1 MNAAE
6 RAEILDKLATGQIS
20 VTEAMSLLGP
30 TAASDPV
37 EALKAEAPATA
48 DDEDIPVD
56 EMKVA
61 DAIAIQMP
69 EEPAVLKKAANG
81 NATPVEDKPRWLKI
95 RVRDTASG
103 NSKVTI
109 SLPLGLVSLGMGI
122 ARRFS
127 SDMAGVDTGEIMA
140 LLKSEQRG
148 VLVDVQDD
156 EDNEHV
162 QIYLD

>member
-1 MNAAE
+1 
-6 RAEILDKLATGQIS
+6 
-20 VTEAMSLLGP
+20 
-30 TAASDPV
+30 
-37 EALKAEAPATA
+37 
-48 DDEDIPVD
+48 
-56 EMKVA
+56 
-61 DAIAIQMP
+61 
-69 EEPAVLKKAANG
+69 
-81 NATPVEDKPRWLKI
+81 
-95 RVRDTASG
+95 
-103 NSKVTI
+103 
-109 SLPLGLVSLGMGI
+109 MGI

>member
-6 RAEILDKLATGQIS
+6 RAEILDKLAAGQIS

-37 EALKAEAPATA
+37 ETLKAEATATA
-48 DDEDIPVD
+48 DDEAIPVD

-61 DAIAIQMP
+61 DAIQMP

-81 NATPVEDKPRWLKI
+81 HATPVEDKPRWLKI

-127 SDMAGVDTGEIMA
+127 SDMAGVDTDEIMA

>member
-37 EALKAEAPATA
+37 EALKAE
-48 DDEDIPVD
+48 
-56 EMKVA
+56 
-61 DAIAIQMP
+61 AIAIQMP